1 MYHKLKQLWLAITN
15 HQGDN
20 YPRSPN
26 SPLQTPI
33 PLSLYPETQSQAD
46 NADEIQDLKRINQQ
60 LRREIAERE
69 QVEQVWRERAAY
81 YRNIVEN
88 ANSLILRI
96 DTQGTITFL
105 NEFAQQFLG
114 YPEAEIRGRS
124 AVETIIP
131 ETETSGRDLTTLIQ
145 DIIQHPDQ
153 YRYHENEN
161 IRRDGSRVWVG
172 WTNKALIDGSGQ
184 VTGIL
189 CIGHDITE
197 RHLAQDALR
206 LMNEQLEQRVAERTA
221 ALTVTNEQLRQE
233 ITERQRAQETEQ
245 QLIASLQA
253 AKDQLQAILDAV
265 PGCVSW
271 MGTDLKYQGV
281 NSYLAKTFGL
291 SAAAFVGKELGFMN
305 STPGFK
311 DFIAQFFASPL
322 QEAKREIETLI
333 GDNCRYYLLVAQ
345 KYQQGQAAVCVSVD
359 ITELK
364 RTEEAL
370 RLSEEKFAKAFRCC
384 PNSITIST
392 LADGRYIEVNETF
405 MRYSG
410 YERQEVIGRT
420 AEELNIWVH
429 PDDRDRM
436 VHSLQQHGAI
446 TNQEYEFRTKSGE
459 ILIGLLSAEIIRL
472 KGEPCLLALT
482 HDITQRK
489 LAEQRLKES
498 EVQYRAIFEATT
510 DGLIISDLDGQL
522 VEANPAACQMHGY
535 SYSEFIHLDPE
546 RFIHPDS
553 HSIFYEYLTAV
564 RQGVPFQREAVDLR
578 SDGTPF
584 PIEVRGTGFMYKGKP
599 HLLAVVRDITEQKQA
614 EARLREAA
622 ERDRLLGEIAAR
634 IRRSLDL
641 NEIMNTTVA
650 EVRQFLQADW
660 VLISYMDGMMHGKV
674 VAESVADNFPSC
686 WDLAVEND
694 EYLQELIALFEHTDV
709 QVINDTALWETSPE
723 SAEYLVQFQVR
734 AALAVAI
741 VVDEQMYGLLVAHQ
755 CTSPRQWQPLEV
767 DLLRR
772 LATQVAI
779 AIKQGRLY
787 QQLSELNTNLE
798 HQVEERTAQLQQ
810 KMQELQELNQLKD
823 VFLHAVSHDLRTP
836 VMGMLMVLKNVL
848 NSYSFTENQEP
859 RPNDQG
865 HQTIPVSR
873 SIVERMI
880 QSSDRQL
887 NLINSLL
894 EIHAAESYGI
904 PCECE
909 PLQLSQ
915 LIQEILTELQPLL
928 AKNQVTLTNQVPDD
942 LPFVSADAKQLW
954 RVFENIITNAMKH
967 NPPGIHLTLSATV
980 VEDTVEGEKV
990 RCAIADNGVGMEQQ
1004 QCDRLFD
1011 LYYRGASSRS
1021 LSGIGLGLYLCRQI
1035 IKAHGGEIGVISS
1048 PGEGTTFWF
1057 TLLGSHGYTNVCE
1070 TFPKGSPPTRTG
1082 L

>member
-15 HQGDN
+15 PQGDN
-20 YPRSPN
+20 HPRSPD
-26 SPLQTPI
+26 SSVHAPI
-33 PLSLYPETQSQAD
+33 PLSFYPETPSQP
-46 NADEIQDLKRINQQ
+46 NHSEEIQELKQINQQ
-60 LRREIAERE
+60 LRREIAERKQRE
-69 QVEQVWRERAAY
+69 QGWRERAAY

-96 DTQGTITFL
+96 DTHGTLTFL
-105 NEFAQQFLG
+105 NEFAQQFFG
-114 YPEAEIRGRS
+114 FPEAEILGCS
-124 AVETIIP
+124 AAETIIP
-131 ETETSGRDLTTLIQ
+131 DTETSGRNLTTLIQ
-145 DIIQHPDQ
+145 DILQHPDQ

-172 WTNKALIDGSGQ
+172 WTNKALMDESGQ

-197 RHLAQDALR
+197 RYLAQNALR
-206 LMNEQLEQRVAERTA
+206 QLNEQLEQRVVERTA
-221 ALTVTNEQLRQE
+221 ALTITNEQLCQE
-233 ITERQRAQETEQ
+233 IAERQRAQETEQ

-253 AKDQLQAILDAV
+253 AKAQLQAILDAV

-271 MGTDLKYQGV
+271 VGIDLKYQGV
-281 NSYLAKTFGL
+281 NRYLAKTFGL
-291 SAAAFVGKELGFMN
+291 SAEAFVGKELGFMN

-311 DFIAQFFASPL
+311 EFIAQFFASPL
-322 QEAKREIETLI
+322 QEAKREIETFVEN
-333 GDNCRYYLLVAQ
+333 DSRSYLLVAQ

-392 LADGRYIEVNETF
+392 LADGRYIEVNDTF
-405 MRYSG
+405 VRYSG
-410 YERQEVIGRT
+410 YQRQEAIGYT
-420 AEELNIWVH
+420 AQELNIWVN
-429 PDDRDRM
+429 PTDRDRM
-436 VHSLQQHGAI
+436 VAHLQQYGAI
-446 TNQEYEFRTKSGE
+446 INQEYEFRTKSGE

-472 KGEPCLLALT
+472 KGQPCLLALT

-489 LAEQRLKES
+489 RAEQRLRES
-498 EVQYRAIFEATT
+498 EIQYRAIFEATT
-510 DGLIISDLDGQL
+510 DGLMISDLDGQL
-522 VEANPAACQMHGY
+522 VEVNPAAYQMHGY
-535 SYSEFIHLDPE
+535 SYSEFIQLDPK

-553 HSIFYEYLTAV
+553 HPVFYEYLAAV
-564 RQGVPFQREAVDLR
+564 RRGVPFQREAVDLR

-634 IRRSLDL
+634 IRQSLDL
-641 NEIMNTTVA
+641 NEIMNTTVE
-650 EVRQFLQADW
+650 EVRHFLQADR
-660 VLISYMDGMMHGKV
+660 VLISYMDAAMHGKV
-674 VAESVADNFPSC
+674 VAESVADSFPSC

-694 EYLQELIALFEHTDV
+694 DYLQELIALFEHTDV
-709 QVINDTALWETSPE
+709 QVIDDTRLIETSPE
-723 SAEYLVQFQVR
+723 RADYLYRFQVK

-755 CTSPRQWQPLEV
+755 CTNPRHWQPVEV

-779 AIKQGRLY
+779 AINQGRLY
-787 QQLSELNTNLE
+787 QQLSQLNLNLE
-798 HQVEERTAQLQQ
+798 HQVQERTAQLQQ

-823 VFLHAVSHDLRTP
+823 IFLHAVSHDLRTP
-836 VMGMLMVLKNVL
+836 VMGMLMVLKNIL
-848 NSYSFTENQEP
+848 NHYASDETQDAQTTDSRQ
-859 RPNDQG
+859 
-865 HQTIPVSR
+865 QTIPVSPA
-873 SIVERMI
+873 IIERMI

-928 AKNQVTLTNQVPDD
+928 VKNQVTLTNQVPDE
-942 LPFVSADAKQLW
+942 LPLVNADAKQLW

-967 NPPGIHLTLSATV
+967 NPPGIQLTLSTTV
-980 VEDTVEGEKV
+980 VDDVTEGAKV
-990 RCAIADNGVGMEQQ
+990 RCAIADNGVGMDQQ

-1048 PGEGTTFWF
+1048 PGQGTTFWF
-1057 TLLGSHGYTNVCE
+1057 TLLTADTSHILSN
-1070 TFPKGSPPTRTG
+1070 
-1082 L
+1082 